1 MQGEVVLGEQTMMS
15 IAFGAPPICVRNVA
29 QAVNSDS
36 NVQLCFVN
44 CDHRED
50 NHAIN
55 VEHSRAKSSSSGNS
69 KDHASESIF
78 QPIGVNVMLKWE
90 EKTEDGSSN
99 WGKREF
105 SDKYRSA
112 LR

>member
-1 MQGEVVLGEQTMMS
+1 MVLGDQTMIS

-29 QAVNSDS
+29 QDVNSD
-36 NVQLCFVN
+36 NDVYLCFFN
-44 CDHRED
+44 CDHGED

-55 VEHSRAKSSSSGNS
+55 VAHSRAKSSNSANS
-69 KDHASESIF
+69 KDHTSESKF
-78 QPIGVNVMLKWE
+78 QSIGVPLLSLKGN

-112 LR
+112 VR